1 MKKVLLLDTNYSAAP
16 IYDYLVGK
24 GYEVFVGG
32 GNPNDFLARTAER
45 YLQFDYSNVARTLE
59 VVDSLQIRFVV
70 PGCNDRSYLT
80 CARIN
85 AERGLFGLDSI
96 EATETIN
103 NKEKFRVLQQLVA
116 DRSKLFHAGD
126 LTVVSQVI
134 NDFSVQGF
142 NINDFRHMDFVYA
155 DAALQYQ
162 TGIAVF
168 GSGTHDVIQSFN

>member
-1 MKKVLLLDTNYSAAP
+1 M
-16 IYDYLVGK
+16 
-24 GYEVFVGG
+24 
-32 GNPNDFLARTAER
+32 
-45 YLQFDYSNVARTLE
+45 
-59 VVDSLQIRFVV
+59 
-70 PGCNDRSYLT
+70 
-80 CARIN
+80 
-85 AERGLFGLDSI
+85 
-96 EATETIN
+96 
-103 NKEKFRVLQQLVA
+103 LQQLVA

-168 GSGTHDVIQSFN
+168 GSGTHDVIQSFNQPVS

>member
-1 MKKVLLLDTNYSAAP
+1 MKSKVESLDLRDPAN
-16 IYDYLVGK
+16 IVH
-24 GYEVFVGG
+24 
-32 GNPNDFLARTAER
+32 
-45 YLQFDYSNVARTLE
+45 
-59 VVDSLQIRFVV
+59 VDQKRAV
-70 PGCNDRSYLT
+70 C
-80 CARIN
+80 
-85 AERGLFGLDSI
+85 
-96 EATETIN
+96 
-103 NKEKFRVLQQLVA
+103 KEKFRVLQQLVA

-168 GSGTHDVIQSFN
+168 GSGTHDVIQSFNQPVSLNGFHQVIGSFHGITLYRKFGRRRQENNVCGLVTASDLFGQFDAVQSRHHHIQQINIIMLL

>member
-1 MKKVLLLDTNYSAAP
+1 M
-16 IYDYLVGK
+16 
-24 GYEVFVGG
+24 
-32 GNPNDFLARTAER
+32 
-45 YLQFDYSNVARTLE
+45 
-59 VVDSLQIRFVV
+59 
-70 PGCNDRSYLT
+70 
-80 CARIN
+80 
-85 AERGLFGLDSI
+85 
-96 EATETIN
+96 
-103 NKEKFRVLQQLVA
+103 LQQLVA

-168 GSGTHDVIQSFN
+168 GSGTHDVIQSFNQPVSLNGFHQVIGSFHGITLYRKFGRRRQENNVCGLVTASDLFGQFDAPVKDSTPAPYCCRKVCRKILCFAVSGNLREQTVSGTVHSYRHRILQFSWNRFPFFTLV